1 MDRSEEKP
9 FAAIPQFPY
18 TDFPRFLLL
27 LPTIHPH
34 MSSRYDVKGKIGQGG
49 LGDVYLAHDSQLG
62 RDVALK
68 RVRPPED
75 NQQSHEALEADLLRE
90 ARTLSALQHP
100 NIVTIYDVGSDEQ
113 GSFVVMELLKG
124 ETLDQVAERGKLSVE
139 DFREVVVQ
147 VLEGM
152 VAAQSLGLVH
162 RDLKPGNL
170 MVNWLAS
177 GKFQIKILDFG
188 LARFSRTA
196 VPQTQD
202 QEDGIFGSIWFMAP
216 EQFERLPL
224 DGRTDLYSLGCIFY
238 EILSQRHPFDGRT
251 PVDVMVSHLNHTVEP
266 LGVLRSD
273 VPPWMASWVMWL
285 IARSMDDR
293 PANARTALEFFMA
306 ERSGLAAVPPPIP
319 EIAPAAA
326 AASQA
331 RPSVQHRPV
340 RVVGRAPTR
349 SVNPAAP
356 APVSATAPTRPMNPA
371 VSSPTAPVA
380 PSSPA
385 AQGSRGKTAKAS
397 KSAAKAKGGKASAGD
412 MKKWWIAGGVGL
424 AAFFAYQLFKPMGQ
438 SLARAEPLELIRR
451 LTSQNEPKGDA
462 ALIAQL
468 TEWVGKEG
476 SPETPEIV
484 ALLPRLKGEGLG
496 EAIALQLETAKG
508 TAREVLIDAVADHPS
523 AAGAAVLLGI
533 ITEESG
539 DVRMRALAAMAPA
552 ASADDATAIVKAA
565 GKFGDDAS
573 RRKLAAT
580 VNAILAKLPDAAARV
595 TRMASWLSSCDPA
608 FRPEILRL
616 LAASGDPSANAALA
630 AEINA
635 GGDRMRD
642 AFAVLD
648 AWPSPDAGLA
658 DAATAAARSGDAGLV
673 GSCARLIARLP
684 GLDAAEAAGKLRS
697 ILPMATPGAAQDE
710 FCAATGTL
718 AGPEATAL
726 LDGMTSDAANAAREQ
741 LSENAKKITEVREG
755 DTVLPAAAAVILSNG
770 KDAFH
775 SPTVRYLTGWT
786 KPTTRIAWDVT
797 VAKPGRVAL
806 SILQSSAE
814 KGDHSYRIS
823 LGETSA
829 ERNVRMTG
837 SNEQFEKVEAGTFAV
852 PRAGQWRVWLEAV
865 RMTEGRP
872 LMNVRDV
879 TVTVTP

>member
-1 MDRSEEKP
+1 
-9 FAAIPQFPY
+9 
-18 TDFPRFLLL
+18 
-27 LPTIHPH
+27 

-49 LGDVYLAHDSQLG
+49 LGEVYLAHDSQLG

-68 RVRPPED
+68 RVRPAED
-75 NQQSHEALEADLLRE
+75 NVQSHESLEADLLRE

-124 ETLDQVAERGKLSVE
+124 ETLDQVAERGKLSVG

-177 GKFQIKILDFG
+177 GKFQVKILDFG

-266 LGVLRSD
+266 LGPLRSD

-293 PANARTALEFFMA
+293 PSNARTALEFFMA

-319 EIAPAAA
+319 VQAPAAGA
-326 AASQA
+326 GQTRS
-331 RPSVQHRPV
+331 SGQHRPV

-349 SVNPAAP
+349 SVNPAAL

-371 VSSPTAPVA
+371 APA
-380 PSSPA
+380 TPSSPA
-385 AQGSRGKTAKAS
+385 GQGSRGQVAKSS

-424 AAFFAYQLFKPMGQ
+424 AAFFAYQLFKPMGP
-438 SLARAEPLELIRR
+438 SLTRAEPLELIRR

-468 TEWVGKEG
+468 AEWVGKEG

-484 ALLPRLKGEGLG
+484 ALLPRLRGEGLG
-496 EAIALQLETAKG
+496 EAIAAQLETAKG

-523 AAGAAVLLGI
+523 AAGAAVLLRV

-539 DVRMRALAAMAPA
+539 DLRMRALAALAPA
-552 ASADDATAIVKAA
+552 ASADDATALVKAA
-565 GKFGDDAS
+565 GKFGDDAG

-580 VNAILAKLPDAAARV
+580 VGAILAKLPDAAARV
-595 TRMASWLSSCDPA
+595 TRLASLLPSCDPA

-616 LAASGDPSANAALA
+616 LAASGDASANAALA

-642 AFAVLD
+642 AFAMLD
-648 AWPSPDAGLA
+648 AWPAPDAGLA
-658 DAATAAARSGDAGLV
+658 DAAMGAARSGDAALV

-684 GLDAAEAAGKLRS
+684 GLDAAGSAARLRS
-697 ILPMATPGAAQDE
+697 LLPMAAPGAALDE
-710 FCAATGTL
+710 FCAAAGNL
-718 AGPEATAL
+718 AGPDATAL
-726 LDGMTSDAANAAREQ
+726 LEGMTGDAANAARER
-741 LSENAKKITEVREG
+741 LAENGKKITEVREG
-755 DTVLPAAAAVILSNG
+755 DTVLPAAAAVILSDG

-775 SPTVRYLTGWT
+775 SPTVRYLSGWT
-786 KPTTRIAWDVT
+786 KPTTRIAWDIT
-797 VAKPGRVAL
+797 VAKPGRVSL

-837 SNEQFEKVEAGTFAV
+837 SNEQFEKVEAGTFTV
-852 PRAGQWRVWLEAV
+852 PQAGQWRVWLEAV

-879 TVTVTP
+879 TVTVMP

>member
-1 MDRSEEKP
+1 
-9 FAAIPQFPY
+9 
-18 TDFPRFLLL
+18 
-27 LPTIHPH
+27 
-34 MSSRYDVKGKIGQGG
+34 
-49 LGDVYLAHDSQLG
+49 
-62 RDVALK
+62 
-68 RVRPPED
+68 
-75 NQQSHEALEADLLRE
+75 
-90 ARTLSALQHP
+90 
-100 NIVTIYDVGSDEQ
+100 
-113 GSFVVMELLKG
+113 MELLKG

-266 LGVLRSD
+266 LGLLRSD

-285 IARSMDDR
+285 ISRSMDDR

-319 EIAPAAA
+319 ETAPAA

-331 RPSVQHRPV
+331 RPSGQHRPV

-349 SVNPAAP
+349 SMNPAAP
-356 APVSATAPTRPMNPA
+356 VPVSATAPTRPMAPA
-371 VSSPTAPVA
+371 VSSPTAPAA
-380 PSSPA
+380 PAASA
-385 AQGSRGKTAKAS
+385 AQGSRGKAAKSS
-397 KSAAKAKGGKASAGD
+397 KTAAKAKAGKGSAGD

-424 AAFFAYQLFKPMGQ
+424 AAFFAYQLFKPMGP

-468 TEWVGKEG
+468 TEWIGKEG

-496 EAIALQLETAKG
+496 EAIAEQIQTAKG

-523 AAGAAVLLGI
+523 PAGAAVLLKI

-539 DVRMRALAAMAPA
+539 DTRMRALAALAPS
-552 ASADDATAIVKAA
+552 ASAEDAAAIVKAA
-565 GKFGDDAS
+565 GKFSDEAG
-573 RRKLAAT
+573 RRKLAGT

-595 TRMASWLSSCDPA
+595 TRLASLLPSCDPA

-616 LAASGDPSANAALA
+616 LAASGDPAANGALA

-642 AFAVLD
+642 AFAMLD
-648 AWPSPDAGLA
+648 AWPAPDAALA
-658 DAATAAARSGDAGLV
+658 DAATAAARSGDAALV
-673 GSCARLIARLP
+673 GWCARLIARLP
-684 GLDAAEAAGKLRS
+684 GLDATEAAGKLRTTQ
-697 ILPMATPGAAQDE
+697 PMAAPGAAQDE
-710 FCAATGTL
+710 FCAAVGTL
-718 AGPEATAL
+718 SGPEATAL
-726 LDGMTSDAANAAREQ
+726 LEGMTSDAANAARERI
-741 LSENAKKITEVREG
+741 SGNAKKITEVREG
-755 DTVLPAAAAVILSNG
+755 DTVLPAASAVILSNG

-786 KPTTRIAWDVT
+786 KPTTRIAWDIT
-797 VAKPGRVAL
+797 VAKPGRVSL

-837 SNEQFEKVEAGTFAV
+837 SNEQFEKVEAGTFV
-852 PRAGQWRVWLEAV
+852 IPRPGQWRVWLEAV

-879 TVTVTP
+879 TVTVSP